1 MYTGLMNIIFNP
13 QKLSLSD
20 RFRQRIQTK
29 FEQGLGKLLSNYQ
42 EDLKIASLAIEKV
55 ARSGYEIKFDMNL
68 PGCPINIRDSHR
80 VLMDGVIRVR
90 NQAKRQIKKYLEKMR
105 GY

>member
-1 MYTGLMNIIFNP
+1 VYTGFMNIIFNP

-29 FEQGLGKLLSNYQ
+29 FDQGLGKLLVNYQ
-42 EDLKIASLAIEKV
+42 EDLKVASLAIEKV